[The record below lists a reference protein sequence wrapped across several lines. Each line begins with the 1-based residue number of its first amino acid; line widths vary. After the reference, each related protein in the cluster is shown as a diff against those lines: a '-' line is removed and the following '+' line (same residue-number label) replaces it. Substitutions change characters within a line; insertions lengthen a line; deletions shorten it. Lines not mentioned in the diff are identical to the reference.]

1 MFRAHLYLFFS
12 TYVDLKRARFP
23 PSMWSISN
31 INDFELPKTNNAIE
45 GWHRVFK
52 DTFKNAVYGFVNLV
66 SQLKGEEEAI

>member
-1 MFRAHLYLFFS
+1 
-12 TYVDLKRARFP
+12 
-23 PSMWSISN
+23 MWSISN

-66 SQLKGEEEAI
+66 SQLKGEEGAI